1 MVGVIAR
8 ALPIVDGHVRPT
20 KLTNMEICEATFDT
34 TRDGT
39 GNTLLLLIE
48 DKTLDLALASTL
60 HENRARSTLEAG
72 IEGATFHAPN

>member
-48 DKTLDLALASTL
+48 DKTLDLALASAL
-60 HENRARSTLEAG
+60 HENRAGNTLEAG